1 MDLDMTARIGSV
13 AYGSLHDGP
22 GQRTVLWFA
31 GCGIRCAGCVNPH
44 LFASDSGLSAPLWEI
59 GHVLLEGI
67 HRRDQGVTFVGGEPF
82 DQPQALAELCEHVA
96 QCWASWPN
104 VPRLIVY
111 SGNTFEQLK
120 ARRNPD
126 VERALNTADVLVDG
140 PFVQKWADEDLGYR
154 GSRNQRVIDLAA
166 TRSTGEVALLDWD
179 RPRIVIRRD
188 QIISSP
194 SISRRLGLAI
204 TSTRHCGEL
213 TPEPAAVSA

>member
-1 MDLDMTARIGSV
+1 MDLDMTARIGGV

-22 GQRTVLWFA
+22 GQRTALWFA
-31 GCGIRCAGCVNPH
+31 GCSIRCAGCVNPH
-44 LFASDSGLSAPLWEI
+44 LFASDSGRSAPLWEI

-82 DQPQALAELCEHVA
+82 DQPQALAELCQHVV
-96 QCWASWPN
+96 QCWASRPN

-111 SGNTFEQLK
+111 SGYTFEQLK

-154 GSRNQRVIDLAA
+154 GSRNQRVIDLAE
-166 TRSTGEVALLDWD
+166 TRSTREVALLDWD
-179 RPRIVIRRD
+179 RPRIVIRRG

-194 SISRRLGLAI
+194 SISRRLGLPV
-204 TSTRHCGEL
+204 SPTRQCGEL
-213 TPEPAAVSA
+213 IPEPTAVSA